1 MHFDNFFNTKMNNFS
16 AQVTLGR
23 FFNDTVICT
32 DRLKCVQLSNDCF
45 YFHLCF
51 GSAMY
56 EIYFHKTAILTFFNE
71 HKIDKFY
78 NFETLYH
85 NTIPFSN
92 VFEEKNPYLYLNIS
106 Y

>member
-1 MHFDNFFNTKMNNFS
+1 
-16 AQVTLGR
+16 
-23 FFNDTVICT
+23 
-32 DRLKCVQLSNDCF
+32 
-45 YFHLCF
+45 
-51 GSAMY
+51 MY
-56 EIYFHKTAILTFFNE
+56 EMNFHKTAILTFFNE

-92 VFEEKNPYLYLNIS
+92 VFEEKIPYLYLNIS

>member
-1 MHFDNFFNTKMNNFS
+1 
-16 AQVTLGR
+16 
-23 FFNDTVICT
+23 
-32 DRLKCVQLSNDCF
+32 
-45 YFHLCF
+45 
-51 GSAMY
+51 MY
-56 EIYFHKTAILTFFNE
+56 EMNFHKTAILSFFNE

-106 Y
+106 YWQGFLTYSVNHNIHQLWYQKANTFEINV